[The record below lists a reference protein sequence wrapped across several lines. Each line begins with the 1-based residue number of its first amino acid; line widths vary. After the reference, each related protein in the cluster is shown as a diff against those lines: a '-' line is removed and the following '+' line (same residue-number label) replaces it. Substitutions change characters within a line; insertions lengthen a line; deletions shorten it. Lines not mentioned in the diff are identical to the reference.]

1 MANEQGNNK
10 YSIDKISEEE
20 KRVQEILKERQEKTS
35 DGGFESI
42 IIRTVLIFLIGSIIL
57 LIIGIYMS
65 ASYAYNKKK
74 CTDHVMGIV
83 ERIDISYDHTLDNDT
98 NDTTT
103 LYTPVFS
110 YRYNGEYHVID
121 GGIASSSNI
130 YNKGDEVDIYVD
142 PDNPDRAFI
151 TSYDEYPETAIL
163 LIICGGLTII
173 AELIF
178 ILSIKVKMKKED
190 KHSNIENEYVT
201 NDDYRG

>member
-1 MANEQGNNK
+1 MSNEQGNNK

-20 KRVQEILKERQEKTS
+20 KRVQEFLKERQEKTS
-35 DGGFESI
+35 DGGFVSI
-42 IIRTVLIFLIGSIIL
+42 IFVPVLILLIVSIIV

-65 ASYAYNKKK
+65 ASYAYNKKH
-74 CTDHVMGIV
+74 CTDHVMGVV
-83 ERIDISYDHTLDNDT
+83 ERIDISYDDDDN
-98 NDTTT
+98 TTP

-110 YRYNGEYHVID
+110 HRYNGEYHVID
-121 GGIASSSNI
+121 GGVASSSNI
-130 YNKGDEVDIYVD
+130 YNKGDKVDIYVD

-151 TSYDEYPETAIL
+151 PSYDEYLETAIL
-163 LIICGGLTII
+163 FVTFGGLTII